1 MEQFYTLKDLAE
13 ITGNTKNSLFRRFK
27 RENWKAKTANGNG
40 GERHEFGIG
49 DLPPDIQKSILIY
62 IIKDTEG
69 DTAAAKIAELLPVL
83 SPAASETA
91 LSLLAPP
98 EPARDLFPAV
108 ASVITGAAGQNGNGA
123 GSFLPVKYEYEK
135 LPAWSPERAIS
146 MNTLHNQRVVRIL
159 AILREVEDV
168 PRDWTKGADAWVRF
182 VAAKHKVNRGTI
194 YRWKDK
200 YNKRGIA
207 GVEHRKSTRD
217 NPKAWTPEALD
228 WWIALCLKPAHS
240 KINLKALYEDVL
252 VYEAQRRNW
261 RIGCLESAVW
271 WFNKRA
277 TPTMLALQKG
287 GMRALDNIMPP
298 VLRKYNDLAPFEML
312 VGDQH
317 RFNFWVVDD
326 DTGKVF
332 RPECFMWQDL
342 RTRLI
347 YGMAFDH
354 HYDAHL
360 CGLALRIGMRVWGCF
375 NAIYTD
381 NGKPELSK
389 YMMGIMS
396 EIRALGMEWKQTE
409 DAPVD
414 ILDIDDEEIIPVAI
428 APGTHKKAIVKNAK
442 AKMIEGTFCIF
453 EDILRSRFRISGSTK
468 RLTDDIH
475 TQDED
480 HEGSMALAENGKMLL
495 ASEFYLMCYQAID
508 YYNREKTHRGVR
520 KEWIWQPKPATATP
534 LDCLKACY
542 EDGWRPK
549 MISNEAADMIF
560 LKRASRVV
568 NRGRL
573 SIEGETYEHDLL
585 MDLHGERVDVRYNP
599 IEADLIHVYRQGA
612 FLCAALPVEYS
623 SMKDEDLARRKILE
637 KREKRK
643 AIADRFREM
652 TRHIPDFRSFS
663 TIPKAEKIAALVGEE
678 KRRQEQAR
686 ITHEKPLSPEQYEA
700 EMAKLEAMNTLPQK
714 KNKPLPARPDH
725 FMVESD
731 HYDWCLKFEISG
743 GELSAEDRAFV
754 EKYESEMTPEA
765 RERWQF
771 EREYGRQYGSV

>member
-1 MEQFYTLKDLAE
+1 MDERKLYTYAMLSTIMGISKQFVAKKLKKVCV
-13 ITGNTKNSLFRRFK
+13 IPTKI
-27 RENWKAKTANGNG
+27 NGNG
-40 GERHEFGIG
+40 GERHEFSI
-49 DLPPDIQKSILIY
+49 DQLPPDIQKSILIY
-62 IIKDTEG
+62 IKDTEG
-69 DTAAAKIAELLPVL
+69 DLALAKISAMLPFL
-83 SPAASETA
+83 SPAAAETA

-98 EPARDLFPAV
+98 EPAHDLFPAIAEV
-108 ASVITGAAGQNGNGA
+108 LPDAAGRNGNGA
-123 GSFLPVKYEYEK
+123 GSSLPIKYEYQK

-146 MNTLHNQRVVRIL
+146 LNTLHNPRVRDIL
-159 AILREVEDV
+159 GILREVEAV
-168 PRDWTKGADAWVRF
+168 PKDWTQGTDAWIRF
-182 VAAKHKVNRGTI
+182 VAAKHKIARTTI
-194 YRWKDK
+194 YRWQAK
-200 YNKRGIA
+200 YEKRGIA

-228 WWIALCLKPAHS
+228 WWISLCLKPAHS

-252 VYEAQRRNW
+252 IIEAYRRNW
-261 RIGCLESAVW
+261 RIGCKESAIW
-271 WFNKRA
+271 WYKKRA
-277 TPTMLALQKG
+277 TPAMLALQKG
-287 GMRALDNIMPP
+287 GLRALDNILPP
-298 VLRKYNDLAPFEML
+298 ILRDYSDLSPFEML

-317 RFNFWVVDD
+317 RFDFWVVDD

-396 EIRALGMEWKQTE
+396 EIRSLGMEWKQTE
-409 DAPVD
+409 DAPLD
-414 ILDIDDEEIIPVAI
+414 ILDIDDEEINPVVI
-428 APGTHKKAIVKNAK
+428 APGTHKRAIVKNAK

-453 EDILRSRFRISGSTK
+453 EDILRSRFRLSGSVK

-475 TQDED
+475 TQDVD
-480 HEGSMALAENGKMLL
+480 HEGAMTLAVDGRMML
-495 ASEFYLMCYQAID
+495 ASEFYLTCYQAID
-508 YYNREKTHRGVR
+508 YYNRVKVHRGVR
-520 KEWIWQPKPATATP
+520 KEWIWKPKPATATP
-534 LDCLKACY
+534 MDCLKACY

-549 MISNEAADMIF
+549 IISDEAADMIF

-573 SIEGETYEHDLL
+573 AIEGETYEHDLL

-612 FLCAALPVEYS
+612 FLCAASPIEYS
-623 SMKDEDLARRKILE
+623 SMKDEDLARRKIVE

-652 TRHIPDFRSFS
+652 TRHIPDFRIFS
-663 TIPKAEKIAALVGEE
+663 TIPKVEKVAAQIGAERERKLLESKPIELSEE
-678 KRRQEQAR
+678 Q
-686 ITHEKPLSPEQYEA
+686 LEA
-700 EMAKLEAMNTLPQK
+700 EVAKLEAGL
-714 KNKPLPARPDH
+714 PLPAKTPRPLPGRPDYFLTEEAH
-725 FMVESD
+725 W
-731 HYDWCLKFEISG
+731 DWIVAYLKAG
-743 GELSAEDRAFV
+743 GGLNEEEEAFKN
-754 EKYESEMTPEA
+754 EHLNKMN
-765 RERWQF
+765 QGQ
-771 EREYGRQYGSV
+771 REYYEFVLNEYQGG